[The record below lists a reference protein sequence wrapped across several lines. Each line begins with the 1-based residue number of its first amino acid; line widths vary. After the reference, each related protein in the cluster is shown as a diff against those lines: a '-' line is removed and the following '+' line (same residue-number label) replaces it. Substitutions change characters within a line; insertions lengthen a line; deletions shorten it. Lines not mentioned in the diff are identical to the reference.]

1 MRRSGHPVG
10 PFLTALLGGV
20 LMMSNGIVTFL
31 VGANYLYAGNG
42 AAWSQVTGFGY
53 FELAVG
59 FVVVLL
65 AALLLIDPSRPTT
78 IGIAIAA
85 LSLVSYFG
93 GGGFFVGLIL
103 GVVGGIWALF
113 VQPSGERELGP
124 AADVSTTRVRDQRCS
139 KCGRTF
145 SGAAA
150 QCPFCNSSADSNV
163 AS

>member
-1 MRRSGHPVG
+1 MRRAGHPVG

-20 LMMSNGIVTFL
+20 LMMSNGVVTFL
-31 VGANYLYAGNG
+31 VGASYLYAGDG
-42 AAWSQVTGFGY
+42 AAWSQVTGIGY

-78 IGIAIAA
+78 IGIAIAV

-103 GVVGGIWALF
+103 GVVGGIWALY
-113 VQPSGERELGP
+113 VQPSGERAPEA
-124 AADVSTTRVRDQRCS
+124 AADLSTTRVRDQRCS

-145 SGAAA
+145 SGAAT
-150 QCPFCNSSADSNV
+150 QCPFCNYSADTNI
-163 AS
+163 AA